1 MSRALRRR
9 RVLDTLG
16 VVSDKIAQLLAGQ
29 DLDLSQVKLPQDM
42 EPGETPLERLRR
54 YKDLLQETLA
64 TLNRGEDPV
73 CRGCGGAIPE
83 AALDEMP
90 WATACGRCPPA

>member
-16 VVSDKIAQLLAGQ
+16 VVSDRIAQLLAGQ
-29 DLDLSQVKLPQDM
+29 DLDLSQMKLPQDQ

-54 YKDLLQETLA
+54 YKALLQETLA
-64 TLNRGEDPV
+64 TLNRGEDPT
-73 CRGCGGAIPE
+73 CRACGGPIPE
-83 AALDEMP
+83 AALDELP
-90 WATACGRCPPA
+90 WATGCGRCPPA